1 MTEEQI
7 KARFIPFSSLQYSTE
22 AFIDYCIPE
31 CAPKYNYALIGSG
44 VSQSPKQPVSLRET
58 HGFQVG
64 GISMPNGKRNPPHM
78 HFTAEVFICTRGK
91 WEVHWGFNPGHQTA
105 DIGEGDILT
114 VPTWIYRGFKNVGVD
129 DGFMFTA
136 LGRDS
141 TGGIL
146 WGPTT
151 LELARQNG
159 VRLTEDYQIVD
170 ENAGHR
176 WTEDMQPLKPMTED
190 EIAALRVWSP
200 QEMNQRVVRFAD
212 LNWSAHATLDA
223 ALPGC
228 GAQLAPVIG
237 LGMSEDRNQQ
247 ASVVNAHGFSIE
259 WLKLPVGGGLS
270 KHCLTEKQVLIAYVG
285 EVRIQVDGST
295 TDIVAKGHPS
305 GWDTFAMPADCWRSY
320 QNTGTQDAVMVMITA
335 GDARKRIRWADEV
348 VQAAA
353 KLGRAMDAN
362 GYVGPKY
369 FIDRAQN

>member
-7 KARFIPFSSLQYSTE
+7 KARFIPFSSLKYSTE

-31 CAPKYNYALIGSG
+31 CAPKYNYALIGAG
-44 VSQSPKQPVSLRET
+44 VSQSPKQPVSLREQ

-64 GISMPNGKRNPPHM
+64 GIAMPHGKRNPPHM
-78 HFTAEVFICTRGK
+78 HFTAEVFICTRGN
-91 WEVHWGFNPGHQTA
+91 WELHWGFNPGHHTA
-105 DIGEGDILT
+105 ELGAGDIAT

-146 WGPTT
+146 WGPST

-159 VRLTEDYQIVD
+159 VQLTDDYHIVD
-170 ENAGHR
+170 ANAGQR
-176 WTEDMQPLKPMTED
+176 WTDEMTPLKPMTEE

-200 QEMNQRVVRFAD
+200 KEMSQRMVRFAELD
-212 LNWSAHATLDA
+212 WSARALLDA

-247 ASVVNAHGFSIE
+247 APVMNAHGFSVE
-259 WLKLPVGGGLS
+259 WMKLPAGGSVSRHRL
-270 KHCLTEKQVLIAYVG
+270 KEKQVLIVYQG
-285 EVRIQVDGST
+285 ELLISVEGSAT
-295 TDIVAKGHPS
+295 SIAAKGLS
-305 GWDTFAMPADCWRSY
+305 TGWDSFAMPADCWRSY
-320 QNTGTQDAVMVMITA
+320 QNKGHQDAIVLMITA
-335 GDARKRIRWADEV
+335 GDTRKRITWADEV
-348 VQAAA
+348 AVAAG
-353 KLGRAMDAN
+353 KLGHAMDAN
-362 GYVGPKY
+362 GFVGPKY